1 MLVGVQ
7 DGPFPTEKGGQMSRQ
22 TTYAFTLGL
31 SHPTFRN
38 LLEKEHHLHKII
50 HCWVALLKVNH
61 DSAQAQLPDSST
73 NAEASSKI
81 IYKMIWHKHIPLND
95 LYHFQ

>member
-1 MLVGVQ
+1 MLLGVQ
-7 DGPFPTEKGGQMSRQ
+7 DGPFPTEKGVQMSRQ

-81 IYKMIWHKHIPLND
+81 IHKVIRH
-95 LYHFQ
+95 